1 MDETWRSELAEFIA
15 IPSVSADPAH
25 REDVKRAGEWV
36 CDFIRRIG
44 GTAELTPF
52 GEKELA
58 LGDIPASTDPDNA
71 PTVLVYGHFD
81 VQPPAPLDLWE
92 SDPFELTISDEWA
105 YARGITDDK
114 GQLFILLKA
123 AQKLVEANAL
133 PVNLRFACDGE
144 EEIGG
149 HTIVDYLEID
159 DRGANAGIIFDG
171 GMVRVDVPAFEL
183 ATRGLIAF
191 DVKVTTGERDLHSGM
206 YGGAA
211 LNAIHVLMQLL
222 RRGRSPA
229 RTDCCPSRC
238 AQGIAAPTPEELES
252 WKALPSGAG
261 RAVVARRAPA
271 RPERGRA
278 VQHPHARRALRRRER
293 HHRRQARAPQHDALG
308 ARVRRDHVRLAPGQD
323 VQTIGTAVEKLM
335 RDAAPPGADV
345 DIKWEGAPPGLMR
358 PDSPAIQ
365 LGLKA
370 FERVLGVKPLLVRSG
385 GTLPIVPALADR
397 GIATVL
403 TGFALP
409 ESNVHSPNE
418 KFLVRYFEQ
427 GVDTAA
433 AMYTRVQGPAARP
446 SGSVVVAAGQP
457 RVTELAHRVDDRQER
472 RALLRQLVLD
482 ARRRLGI
489 AAPLEHSLL
498 LECAQTL
505 GEGARADAAARLLEL
520 REAPRPFGEIVDEQG
535 RPLRADDLGGGG
547 YGTGRRLVDGV
558 HRPVHGSNCS
568 RSPQTWKGAGT
579 GLDLR
584 DPEAGDRPEAL
595 GAACRPGRRRHRR
608 PPRGR

>member
-1 MDETWRSELAEFIA
+1 MDETWRNELSEFLA

-25 REDVKRAGEWV
+25 REDVKQAGEWV

-44 GTAELTPF
+44 GTAELMPF

-58 LGDIPASTDPDNA
+58 LGDIPASTDPENA
-71 PTVLVYGHFD
+71 PTVLCYGHFD
-81 VQPPAPLDLWE
+81 VQPPAPLDLWDSE
-92 SDPFELTISDEWA
+92 PFELTIKDEWA
-105 YARGITDDK
+105 YARGIADDK

-149 HTIVDYLEID
+149 QTIVDYLKID

-171 GMVRVDVPAFEL
+171 GMVRIDTPAFDL

-191 DVKVTTGERDLHSGM
+191 DVKVKTGERDLHSGM

-211 LNAIHVLMQLL
+211 LNAIHVLIRVFDAVLAGPNGLL
-222 RRGRSPA
+222 PEVLRL
-229 RTDCCPSRC
+229 
-238 AQGIAAPTPEELES
+238 GIAEPTSDELAS
-252 WKALPSGAG
+252 WKALPSGEDELSSQG
-261 RAVVARRAPA
+261 A
-271 RPERGRA
+271 RPLDANAEEQFNIRTLAEPSADVNGIIGGKPGLRNTTLS
-278 VQHPHARRALRRRER
+278 VHASGEIT
-293 HHRRQARAPQHDALG
+293 
-308 ARVRRDHVRLAPGQD
+308 VRLAPGQD
-323 VQTIGTAVEKLM
+323 VQTIGKAVEKLM
-335 RDAAPPGADV
+335 RDAAPPGAEV
-345 DIKWEGAPPGLMR
+345 DIQWSGVPPGLMK
-358 PDSPAIQ
+358 PDSPAVQ

-433 AMYTRVQGPAARP
+433 AMYTEYKNLPK
-446 SGSVVVAAGQP
+446 
-457 RVTELAHRVDDRQER
+457 T
-472 RALLRQLVLD
+472 
-482 ARRRLGI
+482 
-489 AAPLEHSLL
+489 
-498 LECAQTL
+498 
-505 GEGARADAAARLLEL
+505 
-520 REAPRPFGEIVDEQG
+520 
-535 RPLRADDLGGGG
+535 
-547 YGTGRRLVDGV
+547 
-558 HRPVHGSNCS
+558 
-568 RSPQTWKGAGT
+568 
-579 GLDLR
+579 
-584 DPEAGDRPEAL
+584 
-595 GAACRPGRRRHRR
+595 
-608 PPRGR
+608 